1 MKNKLFYAIAAA
13 MATGV
18 QAEESTLPT
27 IQVEAEQ
34 IVDANTSEL
43 TIDTLIR
50 PTPSDGGEWILEV
63 PGVSGVRMGTHGIDP
78 VIRGQKNNQLNI
90 LLGGAYI
97 FGGCPNRM
105 DPPSSYATPEIYDS
119 ALVIKGMQSLIY
131 GAGGPGGTVLY
142 ERATPEFEAGE
153 NFYGKAGAGYESNGA
168 IWNAFA
174 DAAAGS
180 NKAFLRGTISAA
192 EQTENYTDG
201 EGNEVHSGYKTNAGN
216 LLIGGRTDGGTLVR
230 FDLDAHFLAAREARS
245 MITGERI
252 PIAGSLYLNAKLAY
266 RIMDEPRLEI
276 FGLATNISDTKFGE
290 GITAEIADHGA
301 SRVGRRFLLGLGAE
315 L

>member
-1 MKNKLFYAIAAA
+1 MKNKMFYAIAAA

-18 QAEESTLPT
+18 QAEEPTLPT

-153 NFYGKAGAGYESNGA
+153 NFYGKAGAGYESDGA
-168 IWNAFA
+168 A
-174 DAAAGS
+174 
-180 NKAFLRGTISAA
+180 
-192 EQTENYTDG
+192 
-201 EGNEVHSGYKTNAGN
+201 
-216 LLIGGRTDGGTLVR
+216 
-230 FDLDAHFLAAREARS
+230 
-245 MITGERI
+245 
-252 PIAGSLYLNAKLAY
+252 
-266 RIMDEPRLEI
+266 
-276 FGLATNISDTKFGE
+276 
-290 GITAEIADHGA
+290 
-301 SRVGRRFLLGLGAE
+301 
-315 L
+315 